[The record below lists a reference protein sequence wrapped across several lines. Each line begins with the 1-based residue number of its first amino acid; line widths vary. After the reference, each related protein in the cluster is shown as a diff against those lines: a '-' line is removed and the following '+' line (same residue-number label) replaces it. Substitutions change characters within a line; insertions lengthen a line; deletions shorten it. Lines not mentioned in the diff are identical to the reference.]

1 MNNEDILQIALQQS
15 AVDCSC
21 DPEDFMRTKN
31 SVHES
36 TASDRARKYLS
47 LPHICA
53 LVSYG
58 SCVVACGKREL
69 LPELE
74 RYINGVS
81 NIADCFDTPRLYE
94 LNDILA
100 PYDARVCFMATYY
113 LPNVDAVYA
122 SSAACPY
129 ELRVLEQRDFAELY
143 VPQWSNALCK
153 DRAQLDVL
161 GVGAYN
167 GDTLVGLA
175 GCSVDCEEMWQ
186 IGVDVLPEYR
196 RQGVASALTNRLARE
211 ILERDKAPFY
221 CAAWSNVKSAKN
233 ALRSGFRPAWVE
245 MNAKPN
251 AKIEEILKRG

>member
-1 MNNEDILQIALQQS
+1 MNNKDILQIALRQS

-21 DPEDFMRTKN
+21 VPEDFLRAAN
-31 SVHES
+31 STHES
-36 TASDRARKYLS
+36 VTSDQARKYLS

-74 RYINGVS
+74 RYMDGVS

-94 LNDILA
+94 LDDILA
-100 PYDARVCFMATYY
+100 PYDARICFMATYY
-113 LPNVDAVYA
+113 LPDVDAVYA
-122 SSAACPY
+122 SGTECPY
-129 ELRVLEQRDFAELY
+129 ELRILEQRDFAELY
-143 VPQWSNALCK
+143 VPQWSNALCR

-161 GVGAYN
+161 GVGAYD

-175 GCSVDCEEMWQ
+175 GCSADCAEMWQ
-186 IGVDVLPEYR
+186 IGVDVLPMYR
-196 RQGVASALTNRLARE
+196 RQGIASALTNRLARE
-211 ILERDKAPFY
+211 ILLRDKAPFY

-233 ALRSGFRPAWVE
+233 ALRSGFRPAWAE
-245 MNAKPN
+245 MSARPK
-251 AKIEEILKRG
+251 AKIEEILKG